1 MQEKMQ
7 DVEQRETCGMGWK
20 RVLAAGSLAAGAAL
34 LLSGRRKAALAA
46 TGLGAAALL
55 AEEPEM
61 VRRLWRNAPQYLED
75 GRAALDRLEA
85 VMDGVAEQSSRAR
98 SLLRRA

>member
-1 MQEKMQ
+1 MRNGLEARAGGRIPGCGGSAA
-7 DVEQRETCGMGWK
+7 VERSAQG
-20 RVLAAGSLAAGAAL
+20 GA
-34 LLSGRRKAALAA
+34 AA

>member
-1 MQEKMQ
+1 MQEWMHEAEKK
-7 DVEQRETCGMGWK
+7 ERSGMSWK
-20 RVLAAGSLAAGAAL
+20 RALAAGSLAAGAAL

-61 VRRLWRNAPQYLED
+61 MRRLWRNAPQYLED
-75 GRAALDRLEA
+75 GRAVLDRLES
-85 VMDGVAEQSSRAR
+85 VMDGVAEQSGRAR
-98 SLLRRA
+98 KLLQRA